1 MAPISPTDSAHPGAP
16 SANHAHQEGCT
27 RRKSQSDETVAQ
39 PKPKRR
45 KKACEACRLRKTKCD
60 NARPTC
66 GICQTTKSACKYE
79 QNEQFADHLTLESV
93 TGILT
98 RQLETL
104 QRSVDSLQRQSLI
117 QSQVPTLDIRPSTIS
132 VVSHDQGLQSEPN
145 LDCAVTE
152 ASADFLQIPA
162 QRTCADSI
170 LKWPVFEGHFEAN
183 ALVKVLFLNHDMVT
197 SKTNSG
203 ITAELPTEE
212 RILVLVNGFLQN
224 VHTKNPVLDV
234 GQLLGHARRCALEG
248 FGWDQYSCLVLLAC
262 ALGSIAHP
270 FDIAALSMID
280 GQTPPSTLASDEQVM
295 QAQRYFRLASYR
307 LGTLGPSLEGI
318 QCFFLAGVYHMY
330 NLRPLP
336 AWQNFMNASTLYQLY
351 EKTNYGLAQ
360 QVLDPSRGDDVESSD
375 CSRSKDRLEQSLY
388 WSCFK
393 SESEFRVELPLSI
406 TDICTGHHPRMFPIP
421 PTPPEP
427 SGESSPDIHVGHMN
441 IDSPI
446 SRAGPA
452 LSATSTGLRKKR
464 PGEEES
470 WYYYLTEIAL
480 RRIGNRI
487 INTFFRS
494 DPKEWMDVTPLLGIA
509 LELDAQV
516 SSWSANLPPAM
527 QHWQMTAS
535 IRDPNVDVS
544 NHMSQELSWAIDNRL
559 LEIRSWLYQPFL
571 YCAIHGGIARAG
583 SASPTLVHGIPSAS
597 HGAAGSDS
605 GYPVGNTSTD
615 NNAGRLQH
623 LITSGVECDMKILD
637 SRIFSHRHHGLW
649 FDLRSLMSAS
659 LILLALVRSGH
670 HALIPGGVEVLW
682 GSGIS
687 TPDQIGGKIGRVLSH
702 FAFWT
707 TYSPDMV
714 RHREV
719 LEDITRQTM
728 EHWQRQL

>member
-1 MAPISPTDSAHPGAP
+1 MGSTPPPDSVHTGAP
-16 SANHAHQEGCT
+16 SGNHTHQERRT
-27 RRKSQSDETVAQ
+27 RRRSQSDGSVAQ
-39 PKPKRR
+39 PRPKRR

-60 NARPTC
+60 NARPSC

-93 TGILT
+93 TRILT
-98 RQLETL
+98 KQLETL

-117 QSQVPTLDIRPSTIS
+117 QSQVPNRDVQPSTIS
-132 VVSHDQGLQSEPN
+132 VVSHNHGLTSGPT
-145 LDCAVTE
+145 LDCEITE

-170 LKWPVFEGHFEAN
+170 LKWPVFEGHFEDN
-183 ALVKVLFLNHDMVT
+183 ALVKALFLDHDIST
-197 SKTNSG
+197 SEINPGS
-203 ITAELPTEE
+203 TADLPTEE

-234 GQLLGHARRCALEG
+234 GQLLDHTRRCALEG
-248 FGWDQYSCLVLLAC
+248 FGWDPHSCLVLLAC
-262 ALGSIAHP
+262 ALGSIALP
-270 FDIAALSMID
+270 FDVAALSTIG
-280 GQTPPSTLASDEQVM
+280 GQTPPSTLASDRMVM
-295 QAQRYFRLASYR
+295 QAERYFRLASYR
-307 LGTLGPSLEGI
+307 LGILGPSLEGI

-351 EKTNYGLAQ
+351 EKTTHGLAQ
-360 QVLDPSRGDDVESSD
+360 QVLDPSQEDDLTGSA
-375 CSRSKDRLEQSLY
+375 CNRSKDRLEQSLY

-427 SGESSPDIHVGHMN
+427 SNDNSPNIHSGH
-441 IDSPI
+441 IDLDSPL
-446 SRAGPA
+446 SGAVPA
-452 LSATSTGLRKKR
+452 LSTSMATRAKKR

-494 DPKEWMDVTPLLGIA
+494 DPQEWMDVTPLLAIA

-535 IRDPNVDVS
+535 IRNPNVDVS

-571 YCAIHGGIARAG
+571 YCVIHGGIARAG
-583 SASPTLVHGIPSAS
+583 SASPMLLHRIPTAS
-597 HGAAGSDS
+597 HGATGSDS
-605 GYPVGNTSTD
+605 GYSVGNISTD
-615 NNAGRLQH
+615 SNAAKMQH
-623 LITSGVECDMKILD
+623 LITSGVECNLKILD

-659 LILLALVRSGH
+659 LILLALVRRGH
-670 HALIPGGVEVLW
+670 DTLILGGVEILW
-682 GSGIS
+682 GGGLA
-687 TPDQIGGKIGRVLSH
+687 TPNQIGGKIGRVLSH

-707 TYSPDMV
+707 SYSPDMA

-719 LEDITRQTM
+719 LEDITRQVM
-728 EHWQRQL
+728 EHWQRQP